1 MKERYYR
8 ISESELLELL
18 ESALKLEMLERDGVD
33 NWTWY
38 GESYNEVVA
47 NYLKCDIG
55 KAKEYNFS
63 DVAYKL
69 VHTEYDRTE

>member
-1 MKERYYR
+1 
-8 ISESELLELL
+8 
-18 ESALKLEMLERDGVD
+18 MLERDGVD